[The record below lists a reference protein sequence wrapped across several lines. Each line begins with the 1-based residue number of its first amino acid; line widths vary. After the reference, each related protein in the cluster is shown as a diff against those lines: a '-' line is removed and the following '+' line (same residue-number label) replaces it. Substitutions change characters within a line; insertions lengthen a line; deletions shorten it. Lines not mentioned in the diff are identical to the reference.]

1 MDFLKHCIKSVYR
14 LLAAP
19 LEKYFYFFM
28 TVLVLHALVDV
39 VFFYIYWRFSL
50 QVVLNGTLMAYTLT
64 IPCFWLEKHK
74 LAFRL
79 YKLVVFLPYVFS
91 FLGDVT
97 AHAVLDS
104 SLDNDVAAT
113 ILATNKEEVIECLET
128 YFSFTPLLI
137 GVGILLT
144 TFLFYRKLK
153 TYRPRLTVCYLIGVC
168 LGLGMT
174 LVTPW
179 SGLGGVVGKVAIF
192 HEAQSPIDINKYAR
206 VPNIKVDSSVQPE
219 NVVLIIG
226 ESLNK
231 LQCSS
236 YGYDKPTTPKLEA
249 LIRDSLLIQY
259 DKVISPEVH
268 TLAVFKT
275 LFSQYRNEWEGSV
288 KWYTCPTLQN
298 ILHQSG
304 YHTYWISNQ
313 SKRGV
318 SDNFIGQYADLC
330 TENYFAGNKLAGMK
344 RKTYDEEVIP
354 LLKPL
359 LNPKMPSAERLSGS
373 VLHADNL
380 NQSDQTI
387 SSPADSLS
395 HNFYVVHL
403 MGSHFK
409 FSKRYPEA
417 FNHFKAE
424 DYPALPIHQREVVA
438 TYDNSVLYND
448 SVVTEVMNLFADK
461 EAIVFYFSDHA
472 IDLYQ
477 SSPTYYGHAKKTKE
491 SFHYG
496 QLIPFY
502 VYVTPKYQARFP
514 HVVEQLRQHT
524 TEPFCTENM
533 FYTIMNLIGTTFADS
548 NCVNKYSLLSEY

>member
-1 MDFLKHCIKSVYR
+1 
-14 LLAAP
+14 
-19 LEKYFYFFM
+19 
-28 TVLVLHALVDV
+28 
-39 VFFYIYWRFSL
+39 
-50 QVVLNGTLMAYTLT
+50 MAYVLT
-64 IPCFWLEKHK
+64 IPCFWLEKYS

-79 YKLVVFLPYVFS
+79 YKVIVFVPYVFS
-91 FLGDVT
+91 FLGDVA

-144 TFLFYRKLK
+144 TFLLYRRLK
-153 TYRPRLTVCYLIGVC
+153 IYHPRLTAGYLLGAC
-168 LGLGMT
+168 LGAGMT

-179 SGLGGVVGKVAIF
+179 SGLGGVVGKAAIF
-192 HEAQSPIDINKYAR
+192 QEAQSPIDINKYAR
-206 VPNIKVDSSVQPE
+206 VPNIKIDSSIQPE

-236 YGYDKPTTPKLEA
+236 YGYDKVTTPRLQA
-249 LIRDSLLIQY
+249 LIQDSLVIQY
-259 DKVISPEVH
+259 DQVTSPEVH

-275 LFSQYRNEWEGSV
+275 LFSQYRNEWEDSV

-304 YHTYWISNQ
+304 YHTYWVSNQ

-330 TENYFAGNKLAGMK
+330 GANYFAGNKLAGMK
-344 RKTYDEEVIP
+344 RKTYDEEVLP

-359 LNPKMPSAERLSGS
+359 LDSTM
-373 VLHADNL
+373 
-380 NQSDQTI
+380 
-387 SSPADSLS
+387 SSTPDSLPR
-395 HNFYVVHL
+395 NFYVVHL

-409 FSKRYPEA
+409 FSKRYPGA
-417 FNHFKAE
+417 FDHFKAD
-424 DYPALPIHQREVVA
+424 DYPALPSHQREVVA

-472 IDLYQ
+472 IDLFQ
-477 SSPTYYGHAKKTKE
+477 SSPSYYGHAKKTKE

-502 VYVTPKYQARFP
+502 VYVTPKYQTRFP
-514 HVVEQLRQHT
+514 HIVERLYQRT
-524 TEPFCTENM
+524 NRPFCTDNM
-533 FYTIMNLIGTTFADS
+533 FYTVMNLIGTTFSDS
-548 NCVNKYSLLSEY
+548 NDVNKFSLLGDR